1 MLDEQLQK
9 IQIFQK
15 KTKVTKNMSDETD
28 FIQEKKKNMKHMRPL
43 HT

>member
-1 MLDEQLQK
+1 MNSYK
-9 IQIFQK
+9 KYRFFKK